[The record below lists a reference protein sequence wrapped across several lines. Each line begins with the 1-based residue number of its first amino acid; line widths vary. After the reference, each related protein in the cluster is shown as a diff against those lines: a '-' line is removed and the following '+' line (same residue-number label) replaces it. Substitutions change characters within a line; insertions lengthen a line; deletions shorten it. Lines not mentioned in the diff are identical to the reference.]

1 MTALD
6 AGDGGAESVAT
17 QTQSESPQGY
27 LGLAARDLVRTFTV
41 KGVCALVLDNINLGV
56 PQGEFVSVIGPS
68 GCGKSTLLRIFA
80 DLLPTTSGTAEV
92 DGMTPQA
99 ARLDRRLGVVF
110 QAPNLMPWRSVLR
123 NVELPLEVAGQGRHD
138 RERFA
143 REMIQL
149 VGLEG
154 YERHAPRQLSGGMQQ
169 RVAIA
174 RALTTKPNVLLMDE
188 PFGALDEIT
197 RDRLNLELMSIWE
210 RLHPTVLFITHSIA
224 EAVFLSTRVVVMAAR
239 PGRVID
245 EFVIDFPHP
254 RTAQTR
260 NAPQFHEYLTRIRQA
275 LMTGGD
281 R

>member
-1 MTALD
+1 MTVID
-6 AGDGGAESVAT
+6 EGDESVGTRTAN
-17 QTQSESPQGY
+17 ESRQGY
-27 LGLAARDLVRTFTV
+27 AGLAARNLVRTFTV
-41 KGVCALVLDNINLGV
+41 KGTTSLVLDNINLEV

-80 DLLPTTSGTAEV
+80 DLLPTTSGAAEV
-92 DGMTPQA
+92 DGMTPEA
-99 ARLDRRLGVVF
+99 ARLARRLGVVF

-123 NVELPLEVAGQGRHD
+123 NVQLPLEVAGRGRHD
-138 RERFA
+138 RERA
-143 REMIQL
+143 ALDKLKL

-154 YERHAPRQLSGGMQQ
+154 YEHHAPRQLSGGMQQ

-174 RALTTKPNVLLMDE
+174 RALITDPNVLLMDE

-197 RDRLNLELMSIWE
+197 RDRLNLELMDIWE

-239 PGRVID
+239 PGRMVD
-245 EFVIDFPHP
+245 EFAIDFPHP
-254 RTAQTR
+254 RTVQTR
-260 NAPQFHEYLTRIRQA
+260 NDPKFHEYLTRIREA
-275 LMTGGD
+275 LMTGGE

>member
-1 MTALD
+1 VTILD
-6 AGDGGAESVAT
+6 EGDESVGT
-17 QTQSESPQGY
+17 QTASDSPQRY
-27 LGLAARDLVRTFTV
+27 VGLAARNLVRTFTV
-41 KGVCALVLDNINLGV
+41 KGTTSLVLDNINLEV

-80 DLLPTTSGTAEV
+80 DLLPATSGTAEV
-92 DGMTPQA
+92 DGMTPET
-99 ARLDRRLGVVF
+99 ARCDRRLGVVF

-123 NVELPLEVAGQGRHD
+123 NVQLPLEVAGLGRHD

-143 REMIQL
+143 LEKLRL

-174 RALTTKPNVLLMDE
+174 RALTTDPHVLLMDE

-239 PGRVID
+239 PGRIVG
-245 EFVIDFPHP
+245 EFAIDFPHP
-254 RTAQTR
+254 RTVQTR
-260 NAPQFHEYLTRIRQA
+260 DDPKFHEYLTRIRQL